1 MRGPAMDDADIFSKV
16 RELVDEEHA
25 LRASAGA
32 GTMDFKEEHQRLQ
45 RLEQSLDQCWDLLR
59 QREARR
65 EAGQDPNPVRVRGV
79 DEVEG
84 YLQ

>member
-1 MRGPAMDDADIFSKV
+1 MDDADILSKV
-16 RELVDEEHA
+16 SELVDEEHA
-25 LRASAGA
+25 LRARAGA
-32 GTMDFKEEHQRLQ
+32 GTIDPNEEHQRLQ
-45 RLEQSLDQCWDLLR
+45 RIEKSLDQCWDLLR

-65 EAGQDPNPVRVRGV
+65 EAGQDLNPVKVRSV

>member
-1 MRGPAMDDADIFSKV
+1 MDDADIFSKV
-16 RELVDEEHA
+16 RALVDEEHA

-32 GTMDFKEEHQRLQ
+32 GAIDIKEEHQRLQ
-45 RLEQSLDQCWDLLR
+45 LIEQSLDQCWDLLR

-65 EAGQDPNPVRVRGV
+65 EAGQDLNPVKVRSV

>member
-1 MRGPAMDDADIFSKV
+1 MRGPAVDDADILSKI

-32 GTMDFKEEHQRLQ
+32 GTIDLKVEHQRLRQ
-45 RLEQSLDQCWDLLR
+45 LEQSLDQCWDLLR

-65 EAGQDPNPVRVRGV
+65 EAGQDLNPAKVRGV

>member
-1 MRGPAMDDADIFSKV
+1 MDDADILGKV
-16 RELVDEEHA
+16 RELVDEERA

-32 GTMDFKEEHQRLQ
+32 GAIDFEEEHQRLQ
-45 RLEQSLDQCWDLLR
+45 RVEQSLDQCWDLLR

-65 EAGQDPNPVRVRGV
+65 EAGQDLNSVVVRGV

>member
-1 MRGPAMDDADIFSKV
+1 MDDDDILSKV
-16 RELVDEEHA
+16 SELVDEEHA
-25 LRASAGA
+25 LRARAGA
-32 GTMDFKEEHQRLQ
+32 GAIDPNQEHQRLQ
-45 RLEQSLDQCWDLLR
+45 RIEKSLDQCWDLLR

-65 EAGQDPNPVRVRGV
+65 EAGQDLNPVKVRSV

>member
-1 MRGPAMDDADIFSKV
+1 MDDADIFNKV
-16 RELVDEEHA
+16 RALVDEEHA

-32 GTMDFKEEHQRLQ
+32 GAIDIKEEHPRLQ
-45 RLEQSLDQCWDLLR
+45 LIEQSLDQCWDLLR

-65 EAGQDPNPVRVRGV
+65 EAGQDLNPVKVRSV

>member
-1 MRGPAMDDADIFSKV
+1 MDDADILSKI
-16 RELVDEEHA
+16 RELVGEEHA

-32 GTMDFKEEHQRLQ
+32 GNIDFKQEQQRLQ
-45 RLEQSLDQCWDLLR
+45 RLEQALDQCWDLLR

-65 EAGQDPNPVRVRGV
+65 DAGQDLNPVKVRSV

>member
-1 MRGPAMDDADIFSKV
+1 MHDVDILSKV

-25 LRASAGA
+25 LRASARA
-32 GTMDFKEEHQRLQ
+32 GTIDLKEEHQRLQ
-45 RLEQSLDQCWDLLR
+45 SLEQSLDQCWDLLR

-65 EAGQDPNPVRVRGV
+65 DAGQDPGPARVRGV

>member
-1 MRGPAMDDADIFSKV
+1 MDDADIFNKV
-16 RELVDEEHA
+16 RELVDQEHA
-25 LRASAGA
+25 LRASIGAGA
-32 GTMDFKEEHQRLQ
+32 IDLKEEHQRLQ
-45 RLEQSLDQCWDLLR
+45 LVEHSLDQCWDLLR

-79 DEVEG
+79 GEVEG